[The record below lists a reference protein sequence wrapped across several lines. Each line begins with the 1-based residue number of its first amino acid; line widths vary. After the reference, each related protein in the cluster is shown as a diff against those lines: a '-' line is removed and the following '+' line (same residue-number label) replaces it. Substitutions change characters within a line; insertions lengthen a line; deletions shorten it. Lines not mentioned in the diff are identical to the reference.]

1 MALSSPL
8 QWGILILLA
17 FLPPLLYM
25 VWIRDTERYHREPW
39 LPVLLCFTW
48 GATIAVVASL
58 FLEQIL
64 DISLAASL
72 GETSLYAFMMVVVV
86 APVVEEF
93 TKPLAMRFTVVRRE
107 LDEIEDGFV
116 YGAAAGLGFS
126 ATENLFYEVSFLD
139 RGLAVFIILV
149 ALRTVGACLLH
160 ASATSLTGYGYGR
173 SLLRRGG
180 SVLPYFGLAILV
192 HAAYNFMVSFQ
203 IAGAAVGVT
212 LALLFSLLA
221 IRWVRGKIKAF
232 DRRHP

>member
-1 MALSSPL
+1 MTL
-8 QWGILILLA
+8 QWVILIVLA

-39 LPVLLCFTW
+39 LPVLFCFAW
-48 GATIAVVASL
+48 GATIAIVASL

-64 DISLAASL
+64 GISLAASL
-72 GETSLYAFMMVVVV
+72 GDTSAYAFAMTVVV

-93 TKPLAMRFTVVRRE
+93 TKPLALRFRIVRRE
-107 LDEIEDGFV
+107 LDEIEDGFI

-139 RGLAVFIILV
+139 RGIVVFVALV
-149 ALRTVGACLLH
+149 LLRTVGACLLH

-180 SVLPYFGLAILV
+180 SVLPYFGLAILA
-192 HAAYNFMVSFQ
+192 HAVYNFTVSFQ
-203 IAGAAVGVT
+203 VAGVAVGVA
-212 LALLFSLLA
+212 LALLFSLFA
-221 IRWVRGKIKAF
+221 IRWVRGRIKAF